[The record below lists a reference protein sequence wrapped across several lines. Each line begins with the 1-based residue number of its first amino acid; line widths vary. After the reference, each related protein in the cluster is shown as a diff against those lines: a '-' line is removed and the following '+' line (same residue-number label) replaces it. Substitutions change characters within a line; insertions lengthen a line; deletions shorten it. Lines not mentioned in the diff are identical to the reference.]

1 MQPIELAHIEASLGI
16 ALPAEYRNL
25 MLTRAHELK
34 EIGQRQ
40 DFFAET
46 LFLEPERLIA
56 ANQSEREPD
65 MGTAHAFPKWWQK
78 FVLVGTN
85 GAGDYYCLRLEGDRH
100 VWMIGSDCG
109 TKPKKKFESLS
120 DFVNDTIHSYEE
132 PEPLPSS
139 FDDSCPLLER
149 FQITLSTDWDGQRGF
164 CKIQALE
171 GDRPLTRQKL
181 QSHGILQS
189 DLEACVRSIVAAL
202 ANRSLESLQFS
213 GQALPSN
220 FATYGEYV
228 VGGFPKPSLADTR
241 FTLAEVDIFRGYIKV
256 AFRLKEQ
263 RTERIPA
270 AKHLKV
276 DWKRF
281 HEGVVRLLEVLHP
294 PGTRATITAP
304 KPESSAAEPRYDWSY
319 ELDCTLKLR

>member
-1 MQPIELAHIEASLGI
+1 MQPTDLDHIEASLGI
-16 ALPAEYRNL
+16 ALPAEYREF
-25 MLTRAHELK
+25 MLTRGQELK
-34 EIGQRQ
+34 KIGQRH

-46 LFLEPERLIA
+46 LFLEPERLIG
-56 ANQSEREPD
+56 ANQNEREPD
-65 MGTAHAFPKWWQK
+65 MGTAYAFPKWWK
-78 FVLVGTN
+78 MFVLVGTN
-85 GAGDYYCLRLEGDRH
+85 GGGDYYCLRLEGDEH

-109 TKPKKKFESLS
+109 ATPKKQFDSFS
-120 DFVNDTIHSYEE
+120 DFVDNTIQSYEN

-164 CKIQALE
+164 CKIQAQE
-171 GDRPLTRQKL
+171 GDRPLTWDKL
-181 QSHGILQS
+181 QSHGILQLQ
-189 DLEACVRSIVAAL
+189 LETCVRSMVAAL
-202 ANRSLESLQFS
+202 ANRSPESLQIS
-213 GQALPSN
+213 DQALPSN

-228 VGGFPKPSLADTR
+228 VGGFLKPSLADTR
-241 FTLAEVDIFRGYIKV
+241 FTLAEVEMFRGYIKV
-256 AFRLKEQ
+256 AFRLKEE

-294 PGTRATITAP
+294 PGTRVAITAP
-304 KPESSAAEPRYDWSY
+304 KPESSEAEPRYDWSY
-319 ELDCTLKLR
+319 EMDYTLKPR